1 MATQWMAGGNPTQ
14 MLLHSMWPGL
24 CVAALPLSA
33 AVDAEERAACSRMMS
48 LSLKTNNGCSGLL
61 PSNVGA
67 HRLLLYGRVQALHM
81 CDVRITAG
89 RMAQLAAGRGQGGIL
104 KAPRLVVAGIVLAL
118 SVKLCSQ
125 VLKQLS
131 GKTGIC

>member
-1 MATQWMAGGNPTQ
+1 M
-14 MLLHSMWPGL
+14 
-24 CVAALPLSA
+24 
-33 AVDAEERAACSRMMS
+33 
-48 LSLKTNNGCSGLL
+48 

-89 RMAQLAAGRGQGGIL
+89 CMAQLAAGRGQGGTL
-104 KAPRLVVAGIVLAL
+104 KAPLVVVVGTVLAL
-118 SVKLCSQ
+118 SVQLCSK